1 MRGWGDEE
9 RPLVTP
15 STHCCRWGQ
24 SHPLLLA
31 FLIVVRYDS
40 SWVAG
45 TRLSSSM
52 WIKAAHCRQEPT
64 DSLSW
69 CKGDGTRVFSR
80 EVQEP
85 PVQDEGEEVVSS
97 PSPVCLIGCF
107 PFLCYNTQIWGE
119 SAALTVPHNAKGK
132 HPWVQKAS
140 FLSFLFLPLP
150 PFVKTDTQF
159 WICFSQWECWVVSVS
174 VSGWEN
180 TAVSAH
186 LPAEGG
192 EVTWGISSCCL
203 RML

>member
-1 MRGWGDEE
+1 MRGWRDEE

-52 WIKAAHCRQEPT
+52 RIKAAHCRQEPT

-97 PSPVCLIGCF
+97 PSPVWLVVSHFSVTTLKSEERVLPSLCLIM
-107 PFLCYNTQIWGE
+107 PK
-119 SAALTVPHNAKGK
+119 ANAPEFRKR
-132 HPWVQKAS
+132 
-140 FLSFLFLPLP
+140 LFCL
-150 PFVKTDTQF
+150 F
-159 WICFSQWECWVVSVS
+159 
-174 VSGWEN
+174 
-180 TAVSAH
+180 
-186 LPAEGG
+186 
-192 EVTWGISSCCL
+192 SSCLSHPLSRRTCSSESVFHNENAG
-203 RML
+203 